1 MHIDIGRCQRK
12 LGDAEAAEQS
22 LRRRLESNPY
32 DPSAHYELALV
43 FADRGDDA
51 QAIQHL
57 ETALAVWQNADPGY
71 QPALKARE
79 QLAALRPSQ

>member
-22 LRRRLESNPY
+22 LRLRLESSPY

-43 FADRGDDA
+43 FADRDDGA

-71 QPALKARE
+71 LPALRARE

>member
-1 MHIDIGRCQRK
+1 
-12 LGDAEAAEQS
+12 LGETRVDLVHLLQDLREAYPGSIEETIITEMVA
-22 LRRRLESNPY
+22 N
-32 DPSAHYELALV
+32 ALV